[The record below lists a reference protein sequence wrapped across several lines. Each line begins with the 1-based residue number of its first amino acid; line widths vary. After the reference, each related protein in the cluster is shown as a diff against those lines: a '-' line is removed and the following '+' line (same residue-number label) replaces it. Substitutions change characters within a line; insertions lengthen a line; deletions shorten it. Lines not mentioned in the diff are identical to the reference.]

1 LAPST
6 APVVQAASAAE
17 VAALWSK
24 AMAHYTAG
32 HWGKAAPLFERV
44 TLEVPQGDSLAV
56 EAHFRLAECYF
67 AQKTQL
73 QATREFRKVSDDSPN
88 SRLAP
93 DALLRAGDAFADL
106 WRRPELD
113 PSYGQSALAT
123 YQELVN
129 RYPDSDAAQRA
140 KQRIADLEED
150 FAQKEYKSAL
160 FYVRLKAYDSAILY
174 LKDLVASYPRTTAA
188 PTALIK
194 LVEVYHKLG
203 YQEDVTETC
212 GYLRR
217 FHPTTDG
224 IDVSCPLGQDS
235 GPAERPVSDSSGQQ
249 GSDSVLQQRGDSI
262 RPQRSDSTR

>member
-1 LAPST
+1 
-6 APVVQAASAAE
+6 
-17 VAALWSK
+17 
-24 AMAHYTAG
+24 MAHYTAG
-32 HWGKAAPLFERV
+32 NWGKAAPLFERV
-44 TLEVPQGDSLAV
+44 TLEVPQGDSLAI

-88 SRLAP
+88 SHLAP

-123 YQELVN
+123 YQELEN
-129 RYPDSDAAQRA
+129 RYPDSEPALRA
-140 KQRIADLEED
+140 KQRIADLEEG

-174 LKDLVASYPRTTAA
+174 LKDLVASYPRTTSA
-188 PTALIK
+188 PIALIK
-194 LVEVYHKLG
+194 LVEVYRKLG

-217 FHPTTDG
+217 FHPTAAG
-224 IDVSCPLGQDS
+224 IEASCPLAQDA
-235 GPAERPVSDSSGQQ
+235 GAVERPASDSLPPAGNDSVPPLP
-249 GSDSVLQQRGDSI
+249 SDSVP
-262 RPQRSDSTR
+262 PQRSDSTR